1 MVVVVKIAA
10 SEVKIT
16 ILRVRSVLEKR
27 RLLLS
32 GRCLEA
38 LSEWNGVVPV
48 PASKR
53 RRVSPPAV
61 LSSTVFLVEEKTVN
75 LCTYIKEEE

>member
-1 MVVVVKIAA
+1 MVVIVKIAA

-16 ILRVRSVLEKR
+16 ILRVRSVLEKS

-32 GRCLEA
+32 GGCCLEA

-48 PASKR
+48 PGSKR
-53 RRVSPPAV
+53 RHVSPPVV
-61 LSSTVFLVEEKTVN
+61 LSSSVFLIDEQKGS
-75 LCTYIKEEE
+75 